1 MVRFESVRTIIA
13 LAVQHGLQLHQ
24 MDVKTAFLN
33 GELKE
38 EVYIKQPEG
47 FVVEGKEHLGPVSER
62 RLSENSEYVN
72 PEMRETLG
80 FPFQKGRFVKPE
92 KAG

>member
-1 MVRFESVRTIIA
+1 M
-13 LAVQHGLQLHQ
+13 
-24 MDVKTAFLN
+24 KTL
-33 GELKE
+33 
-38 EVYIKQPEG
+38 
-47 FVVEGKEHLGPVSER
+47 
-62 RLSENSEYVN
+62 EYVN